1 MNETHDTSQQLA
13 ALLAWYREMGV
24 SAALDQAPI
33 DWRTRGDVA
42 PGAAFV
48 MPAPARTQVA
58 TRPAAQSA
66 APSAPVALEPSR
78 RAPATPPTAV
88 APKRPAPSITPAP
101 TVRSFAGSASPAP
114 SGAANVSAATLA
126 ELGAALTA
134 FEGCALKA
142 TAKNL
147 CLYRGAQKAR
157 LMIIGEAPGRE
168 EDIAGKPIVGPSG
181 ALLDVML
188 AAISLNP
195 AEVHITNF
203 VYWRP
208 PGNRLPTQQEAQACA
223 PFLARQ
229 IELVAPDVILL
240 LGGASAKQL
249 LSTDDGIMK
258 VRGKWREIEN
268 GGRTIKALATLHPQY
283 VLKTPAS
290 KRQVWSDLLALK
302 SNL

>member
-1 MNETHDTSQQLA
+1 MNETRDMPQQLA

-24 SAALDQAPI
+24 SAALDEAPI
-33 DWRTRGDVA
+33 DWRARGDLA

-48 MPAPARTQVA
+48 MPAPARTE
-58 TRPAAQSA
+58 PLAQSA
-66 APSAPVALEPSR
+66 AQSVPVALEPFR
-78 RAPATPPTAV
+78 RVPATPPAAIT
-88 APKRPAPSITPAP
+88 PKPPPSITPAP
-101 TVRSFAGSASPAP
+101 TVRSFAGSASPAAY
-114 SGAANVSAATLA
+114 SAAKVSAATLA

-147 CLYRGAQKAR
+147 CLYRGAEKAR
-157 LMIIGEAPGRE
+157 VMIIGEAPGRE
-168 EDIAGKPIVGPSG
+168 EDLAGKPLVGPSG
-181 ALLDVML
+181 TLLDLML
-188 AAISLNP
+188 AAISLTP

-258 VRGKWREIEN
+258 VRGKWREIAN
-268 GGRTIKALATLHPQY
+268 GGRTIKAIATLHPQY